1 MNFVLLDEIS
11 RLPQPYDAARAA
23 RDLENFH
30 GAATTTDLGADLG
43 AAATAFAGH
52 ALGDGLLRAIFGN
65 SPFLARCVLKDVGFM
80 LRLAELGPDPCLDA
94 LIVDLDDPSDGGG
107 PHGASVMRRLRIAR
121 SRVALLV
128 AVADIAGLWTIEQ
141 VTTAL
146 SRFAEAALDA
156 AVAHLLRGAAQAGEL
171 RLDDHADPNIG
182 CGLTILGLGKLG
194 AYELNYSSDIDLIIL
209 YDPEIIHYTG
219 RGGPHGAQAFF
230 VRLTRNLV
238 RLMQERTADGYV
250 FRTDLRLRPDHGATP
265 PALSVEAAETYYE
278 SLGQNWE
285 RAAMIKAR
293 PAAGDRAV
301 GEAFMAA
308 LMPFIWRRNLDF
320 AAIQDIH
327 SIKRQINAH
336 HGGAAIAV
344 AGHNVK
350 LGRGGIREIEFFAQT
365 QQLIWGGRD
374 AGLRQRATVKAL
386 GALAEAGR
394 IDKQTCDEMSEAYG
408 FLRRVEHRL
417 QMINDAQTHTLPQ
430 DDDGIEAVAVFLGY
444 DHVDGF
450 AHDLLAQ
457 LTLVERHYADLFEE
471 APALAPTGNLVF
483 TGAEDDPA
491 TLATLESLGFAD
503 GAVVGAV
510 VRGWHHGR
518 HRAVRSTRARELLTE
533 LMPTLLGAFARTAN
547 PDAALINFNEFL
559 SRLPAGVQLFS
570 LFQARPEL
578 LELVAEI
585 MGTAPRLAER
595 LSRNALLLDGV
606 LSGDFSDPLPDADAL
621 TAELSAALDQARDF
635 EDRLEISRRWTHDR
649 EFQIGIQM
657 LRGDGEAD
665 RLGATLADLADAVLR
680 ALKPCVEDAF
690 AEIHGRVAGAGL
702 AVVGLGNLGGRE
714 MTVSSDLDLTFI
726 YNMPADATPSDGAK
740 PLPALHYFTRLSQRL
755 INSLTALTGEGRLYE
770 IDMRLRP
777 SGKSGPVASEID
789 SFLRYQREAAWTWE
803 HLALTRARV
812 IAGPPDLTRR
822 IEEGL
827 RHILTRPRDAGK
839 LLGDVCHMRQRM
851 AAEHPVEISWKTKY
865 VRGGLVDLEFIAAYL
880 QLRHA
885 PDHKAVLSANTV
897 DAFERLGAQ
906 GLIEPT
912 DRAAL
917 VDASRLMR
925 RIRGMLRLTV
935 DGAQVEDQAS
945 QGLRTALARA
955 GEAADFD
962 DLRARLLAAQAEVRA
977 IYARIID
984 DPAAMLPKDD
994 DGTS

>member
-1 MNFVLLDEIS
+1 MNFALLDEIS
-11 RLPQPYDAARAA
+11 KLPKPYDEARAA
-23 RDLENFH
+23 GDMENWHSAASVADLAT
-30 GAATTTDLGADLG
+30 AATS
-43 AAATAFAGH
+43 FAGH
-52 ALGDGLLRAIFGN
+52 ARGEGLLRAIFGN
-65 SPFLARCVLKDVGFM
+65 SPFLGRCVLKDIPFM
-80 LRLAELGPDPCLDA
+80 LRLAERGPGPCLDA
-94 LIVDLDDPSDGGG
+94 LIAGFDDPNDSGGAMG
-107 PHGASVMRRLRIAR
+107 VSIMRRLRVAR
-121 SRVALLV
+121 SQVALLV
-128 AVADIAGLWTIEQ
+128 AVADMAGLWPLEQ

-146 SRFAEAALDA
+146 SRFAEAALDT
-156 AVAHLLRGAAQAGEL
+156 AVAHLLRSAASSGEL
-171 RLDDHADPNIG
+171 RLEDNADPNIG

-209 YDPEIIHYTG
+209 YDPEVVHYTG
-219 RGGPHGAQAFF
+219 GDGPRGAQAFF
-230 VRLTRNLV
+230 VRLTRHLV

-293 PAAGDRAV
+293 PVAGDRAV
-301 GEAFMAA
+301 GEAFVAA
-308 LMPFIWRRNLDF
+308 LTPFIWRRNLDF

-336 HGGAAIAV
+336 HGGASIAV

-365 QQLIWGGRD
+365 QQLIWGGREV
-374 AGLRQRATVKAL
+374 GLRHRATVKAL
-386 GALAEAGR
+386 EALAGAGR
-394 IDKQTCDEMSEAYG
+394 IDERSCHEMSEAYR

-417 QMINDAQTHTLPQ
+417 QMINDAQTHILPQ

-444 DHVDGF
+444 DHVDLF
-450 AHDLLAQ
+450 VHDLLAR
-457 LTLVERHYADLFEE
+457 LTLVEQHYADLFEE
-471 APALAPTGNLVF
+471 APALAPAGNLVF
-483 TGAEDDPA
+483 TGAEDDPE
-491 TLATLESLGFAD
+491 TLATLASLGFTD
-503 GAVVGAV
+503 GAAVGAV

-518 HRAVRSTRARELLTE
+518 YRAVRSTRARELLTE
-533 LMPTLLGAFARTAN
+533 LMPTLLGALAHTAN
-547 PDAALINFNEFL
+547 ADAALMNFNEFL

-585 MGTAPRLAER
+585 MGSAPRLAER

-621 TAELSAALDQARDF
+621 TAELRTALDQARDF
-635 EDRLEISRRWTHDR
+635 EDMLEISRRWTHDR
-649 EFQIGIQM
+649 EFQIGVQM

-680 ALKPCVEDAF
+680 ALMPRVEDSF

-714 MTVSSDLDLTFI
+714 MTISSDLDLTFI
-726 YNMPADATPSDGAK
+726 YKMPTNSAPSDGPK
-740 PLPALHYFTRLSQRL
+740 PLSTLHYFTRLSQRL

-777 SGKSGPVASEID
+777 SGKTGPVASEID
-789 SFLRYQREAAWTWE
+789 SFLRYQMEAAWTWE

-812 IAGPPDLTRR
+812 IAGPPALKAL

-827 RHILTRPRDAGK
+827 RHILTRPREADT
-839 LLGDVCHMRQRM
+839 LLSDVCHMRQRM
-851 AAEHPVEISWKTKY
+851 DIEHHMEIPWKTKF
-865 VRGGLVDLEFIAAYL
+865 VRGGLVDMEFIAEYL

-885 PDHKAVLSANTV
+885 HDHDAILSANTV
-897 DAFERLGAQ
+897 DAFERLGAA
-906 GLIEPT
+906 GLLKPE

-925 RIRGMLRLTV
+925 RVRGMLRLTV
-935 DGAQVEDQAS
+935 DGAQVEAQAS

-962 DLRARLLAAQAEVRA
+962 ELRAKLLAAQTQVRT
-977 IYARIID
+977 IYARIIGD
-984 DPAAMLPKDD
+984 AAAILPKDG
-994 DGTS
+994 DGKS